1 MTCELHHYAMTDS
14 QTSAC
19 TRCGHTI
26 TNPLRD
32 RPCSRDP
39 MRGCRFGAC
48 CLDEEKPDGRPDP
61 AEWVDVGKVEMRDKD
76 GAKVIKPRLV
86 RVEHVRPDDTV
97 REVRK

>member
-1 MTCELHHYAMTDS
+1 MTCTLCHHQMIDS
-14 QTSAC
+14 QTSRC
-19 TRCGHTI
+19 TVCGDEIH
-26 TNPLRD
+26 NELRD
-32 RPCSRDP
+32 RPCTRDP
-39 MRGCRFGAC
+39 KKGCRFGAC